1 MTKKLLLAFIAL
13 SLFISSSA
21 NAEWERLSKTDLGDT
36 YYVDFENIRI
46 EGKII
51 KHWMFLQYGEPFE
64 GYLSHK
70 TYQKLNCDDYSFMPL
85 RFIYYIDRK
94 GLSRGETQESLIDYW
109 IPTPRNAVAYEAA
122 VILCRKI
129 K

>member
-1 MTKKLLLAFIAL
+1 MNKKFLLTFIAL
-13 SLFISSSA
+13 ILFISSSA
-21 NAEWERLSKTDLGDT
+21 NAEWERLSKTDAGDT

-51 KHWMFLQYGEPFE
+51 KHWTFIEYSEPLE
-64 GYLSHK
+64 GYLSNK

-85 RFIYYIDRK
+85 RFIYHIDKK
-94 GLSRGETQESLIDYW
+94 GLSRGETQESVIDYW
-109 IPTPRNAVAYEAA
+109 IPIPSHAVAYEAA